1 MEYNNKKDNII
12 TNNIFN
18 NFYLLIIY
26 SILIINVFI
35 QIKNNAF
42 DFYYFRLSKISLKIR
57 GTGENTILGNL
68 SSNKNNFKG
77 INYLTEIYIN

>member
-12 TNNIFN
+12 TNNISN

-35 QIKNNAF
+35 QTKNNAF
-42 DFYYFRLSKISLKIR
+42 DFYFFFNSQK
-57 GTGENTILGNL
+57 
-68 SSNKNNFKG
+68 
-77 INYLTEIYIN
+77 YL